1 MQNGEIIFRGYKS
14 SGTYTY
20 DILNNKTLMIA
31 FYPNAND
38 IDLAIAFVSAY
49 SESQTSKALV
59 LSTNQWFSISANNG
73 IVIITITSPGILCV
87 RRL

>member
-1 MQNGEIIFRGYKS
+1 
-14 SGTYTY
+14 
-20 DILNNKTLMIA
+20 MIA